1 MTAQTLLTAV
11 AAAREASRVR
21 AKTLKLRERLG
32 HHDCPLP
39 RDFTSARIAGQ
50 SSKEIA
56 MPSEVLERTHT
67 SLKPRVSAEE
77 WEARVNLAACY
88 RLAAHYRMTDLI
100 YTHISARVPGPEHHF
115 LINAFG
121 LLWDEIGASTL
132 VKVTLDGEIVED
144 PTGNGIN
151 RAGYVI
157 HSAVHRARKDIDCVM
172 HTHTAAGIAVSAQEH
187 GLLPMSQHAMR
198 FTDSIGYHD
207 YEGLA
212 LEMDEQARLVNDLG
226 EHKAMI
232 LRNHGL
238 LTCGSSIAE
247 AFDLMYYLE
256 RACQAQVAATAGGAT
271 IRTPPHEVAQK
282 TARQFR
288 NLPYKTQKTEWKALL
303 RMLDKTDDSYKR

>member
-1 MTAQTLLTAV
+1 MSV
-11 AAAREASRVR
+11 EIR
-21 AKTLKLRERLG
+21 
-32 HHDCPLP
+32 
-39 RDFTSARIAGQ
+39 RIAK
-50 SSKEIA
+50 SSLQEN
-56 MPSEVLERTHT
+56 
-67 SLKPRVSAEE
+67 VSAEE
-77 WEARVNLAACY
+77 WNTRVNLAACY
-88 RLAAHYRMTDLI
+88 RLAAHFRMTDLI

-121 LLWDEIGASTL
+121 LLWDEISASTL

-157 HSAVHRARKDIDCVM
+157 HSAVHRARPDIECVM
-172 HTHTAAGIAVSAQEH
+172 HTHTAAGIAVSAQED
-187 GLLPMSQHAMR
+187 GLLPISQHAMR

-212 LEMDEQARLVNDLG
+212 LELDEQARLVADLG

-238 LTCGSSIAE
+238 LTCGATIPE

-256 RACQAQVAATAGGAT
+256 KACQSQVTALRGDV
-271 IRTPPHEVAQK
+271 RLRMPPREVAEK
-282 TARQFR
+282 TARQFK
-288 NLPYKTQKTEWKALL
+288 NLPYKARQTEWKALL
-303 RMLDKTDDSYKR
+303 RMLDKTDASYKT

>member
-1 MTAQTLLTAV
+1 MTS
-11 AAAREASRVR
+11 EA
-21 AKTLKLRERLG
+21 LRLA
-32 HHDCPLP
+32 
-39 RDFTSARIAGQ
+39 T
-50 SSKEIA
+50 
-56 MPSEVLERTHT
+56 PSV
-67 SLKPRVSAEE
+67 KDRVSAEE
-77 WEARVNLAACY
+77 WDTRVNLAACY

-132 VKVTLDGEIVED
+132 VKVTLDGEIVDD

-157 HSAVHRARKDIDCVM
+157 HSAVHRARPDLHCVM
-172 HTHTAAGIAVSAQEH
+172 HTHTAAGIAVSAQEQ
-187 GLLPMSQHAMR
+187 GLLPISQHAMR
-198 FTDSIGYHD
+198 FTNSIGYHD

-212 LEMDEQARLVNDLG
+212 LELDEQARLVRDLG

-238 LTCGSSIAE
+238 LTCGESIAE

-256 RACQAQVAATAGGAT
+256 RACQTQVNALAGGSQLRVAPAEVAGKTAG
-271 IRTPPHEVAQK
+271 
-282 TARQFR
+282 QFKA
-288 NLPYKTQKTEWKALL
+288 LAYKQTRTEWKAHL
-303 RMLDKTDDSYKR
+303 RMLDKTDPSYKS